1 MNLPFRRIYLVGIKG
16 SGMARLALLLANGG
30 CRIGGCDTQ
39 EDFFT
44 GRSLTEAGIA
54 ADLGFDRSN
63 LNGTWDAVIHSA
75 AYPPSTDILIHAK
88 ERGIPLYSY
97 PEFLA
102 LLSTLRPTYL
112 VIGTH
117 GKTTTC
123 AMADHLLGEEGGYW
137 AIYGSTLLKRSN
149 SSGKK
154 SRFFLFEGCEYQDHF
169 LLYRTSG
176 AVLLSVEYDHP
187 DYFGDLADVH
197 DSFRR
202 FVDGIGQGGFFIYN
216 NDQTGSRAIGEY
228 AKARRK
234 DLLVL
239 SFGFAPESDYPIVE
253 EEKQHYRIGGIS
265 TRLTVGTPEL
275 VIDHLGALL
284 LASMITSKNV
294 DPIRMKELAMR
305 LATFGGVVGRLEYM
319 GERAGILFFDDY
331 AHHPSEIVVSL
342 REMRTRFPGRKIL
355 VLFMPHTA
363 TRTHAL
369 LEEFAAAL
377 RGADQLILQPT
388 YASARK
394 DEETDPLALYALL
407 KADTDCTYAAD
418 DEEAVAQALMRL
430 KEGWLCITMG
440 AGNNR
445 ALNSRFLRSVP

>member
-1 MNLPFRRIYLVGIKG
+1 
-16 SGMARLALLLANGG
+16 MARLALLLANGG

-123 AMADHLLGEEGGYW
+123 AMADHLLGEEGSIGRLRFNV
-137 AIYGSTLLKRSN
+137 AQRSN
-149 SSGKK
+149 SSGK
-154 SRFFLFEGCEYQDHF
+154 SRFFLFEGCE
-169 LLYRTSG
+169 SG
-176 AVLLSVEYDHP
+176 PLPALPNKWGGTPLGGIRSS

-202 FVDGIGQGGFFIYN
+202 FVDGIEQGGFFIYN

-228 AKARRK
+228 AKARRT

-239 SFGFAPESDYPIVE
+239 SFGFDPESDYPIIE
-253 EEKQHYRIGGIS
+253 EQKFHYRIGEID
-265 TRLTVGTPEL
+265 THITVGTPEL
-275 VIDHLGALL
+275 VTDHLGALM
-284 LASMITSKNV
+284 LASMIPEKRI
-294 DPIRMKELAMR
+294 DPVRMKGLAMR
-305 LATFGGVVGRLEYM
+305 LATFGRVVGRLEYM

-331 AHHPSEIVVSL
+331 AHHPSEIIVSL